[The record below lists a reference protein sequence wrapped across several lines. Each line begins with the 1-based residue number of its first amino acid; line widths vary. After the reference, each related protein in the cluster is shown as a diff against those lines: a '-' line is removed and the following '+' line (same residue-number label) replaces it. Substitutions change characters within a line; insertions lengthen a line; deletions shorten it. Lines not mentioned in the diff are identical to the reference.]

1 MIVEKGDYAM
11 IVMYEENVAGFD
23 KINSVKAQELVKGEG
38 EAVIYIG
45 KAECPFCQLFVKKLK
60 KVAEETNTHIYY
72 VDSAESSDM
81 DGITAFRNEY
91 DIPTVP
97 GFIFTNG
104 SGGTVDVK
112 CDSSMP
118 EEEIKAFM
126 NK

>member
-1 MIVEKGDYAM
+1 MIA
-11 IVMYEENVAGFD
+11 IYEENVASFD
-23 KINSVKAQELVKGEG
+23 KISSAKAQELVKGEG

-45 KAECPFCQLFVKKLK
+45 KAVCPYCQKFIQKLK
-60 KVAEETNTHIYY
+60 KVAEETDTHIYY
-72 VDSAESSDM
+72 VNSVEESDM
-81 DGITAFRNEY
+81 EDITAFRNEY

-97 GFIFTNG
+97 GFIYTNG
-104 SGGTVDVK
+104 DIVNVK

>member
-1 MIVEKGDYAM
+1 MITT
-11 IVMYEENVAGFD
+11 YEENVNSFD
-23 KINSVKAQELVKGEG
+23 KIDSAKAQVLVKGEA

-45 KAECPFCQLFVKKLK
+45 KAVCPYCQIFIKKLK
-60 KVAEETNTHIYY
+60 KVALETDTHIYY
-72 VDSAESSDM
+72 VNSVEESDM
-81 DGITAFRNEY
+81 KGITAFRNEY

-104 SGGTVDVK
+104 DTVNVK

-118 EEEIKAFM
+118 EEEIKAYM

>member
-1 MIVEKGDYAM
+1 MIVT
-11 IVMYEENVAGFD
+11 YEENVASFE
-23 KINSVKAQELVKGEG
+23 KINSEKAQELVKGED

-45 KAECPFCQLFVKKLK
+45 KAVCPYCQKFIKKLK

-72 VDSAESSDM
+72 VNSVEATDM
-81 DGITAFRNEY
+81 EGITSFRNEY

-104 SGGTVDVK
+104 DTVNVK

-126 NK
+126 KK

>member
-1 MIVEKGDYAM
+1 MITA
-11 IVMYEENVAGFD
+11 YEENVASFD
-23 KINSVKAQELVKGEG
+23 KIDAAKAQELVKGEG

-45 KAECPFCQLFVKKLK
+45 KAVCPYCQKFVEKLE
-60 KVAEETNTHIYY
+60 KVAEETDTHIYY
-72 VDSAESSDM
+72 VNSVEQSDM
-81 DGITAFRNEY
+81 EGITAFRNKY

-104 SGGTVDVK
+104 NTVNVK
-112 CDSSMP
+112 CDSSMS

>member
-1 MIVEKGDYAM
+1 MM
-11 IVMYEENVAGFD
+11 TTYEENVASFD
-23 KINSVKAQELVKGEG
+23 KIDSAKAQALVKGEAK
-38 EAVIYIG
+38 AVIYIG
-45 KAECPFCQLFVKKLK
+45 KAVCPYCQIFIKKLK
-60 KVAEETNTHIYY
+60 KVAEETDTHIYY
-72 VDSAESSDM
+72 VNSVEKSDM
-81 DGITAFRNEY
+81 EGITAFRNEY

-104 SGGTVDVK
+104 DTVNVK

>member
-1 MIVEKGDYAM
+1 MM
-11 IVMYEENVAGFD
+11 TTYEENVNGFD
-23 KINSVKAQELVKGEG
+23 KIDSIKAQALVNGEA

-45 KAECPFCQLFVKKLK
+45 KAVCPYCQIFVKKLR
-60 KVAEETNTHIYY
+60 KVAEETDTHIYY
-72 VDSAESSDM
+72 VSSVEKSDIE
-81 DGITAFRNEY
+81 GITAFRNKY

-104 SGGTVDVK
+104 DTVNVK

>member
-1 MIVEKGDYAM
+1 MITT
-11 IVMYEENVAGFD
+11 YEENIASFE
-23 KINSVKAQELVKGEG
+23 KIDSAKAQALVKGEA
-38 EAVIYIG
+38 EALIYIG
-45 KAECPFCQLFVKKLK
+45 KAVCPFCQIFVEKLK
-60 KVAEETNTHIYY
+60 KVAEQTDTHIYY
-72 VDSAESSDM
+72 INSAEKFDM
-81 DGITAFRNEY
+81 KGITVFRNKY

-104 SGGTVDVK
+104 DVVNVK

>member
-1 MIVEKGDYAM
+1 MTT
-11 IVMYEENVAGFD
+11 YEENVEGFD
-23 KINSVKAQELVKGEG
+23 KIDSAKAQDLVKGET

-45 KAECPFCQLFVKKLK
+45 KAACPYCQIFVKKLR
-60 KVAEETNTHIYY
+60 KVAEETDTHIYY
-72 VDSAESSDM
+72 INSVEESDM
-81 DGITAFRNEY
+81 EGITAFRKKY

-104 SGGTVDVK
+104 DKVSVK

>member
-1 MIVEKGDYAM
+1 MIAT
-11 IVMYEENVAGFD
+11 YEENVASFD
-23 KINSVKAQELVKGEG
+23 KIDSEKAQKLVKGEG

-45 KAECPFCQLFVKKLK
+45 KAVCPYCQKFIKKLK
-60 KVAEETNTHIYY
+60 KVAEETDTHIYY
-72 VDSAESSDM
+72 VNSVEKSDM
-81 DGITAFRNEY
+81 EGITAFRNEY

-104 SGGTVDVK
+104 DTVNVK
-112 CDSSMP
+112 CDSSMT